1 MYNDQ
6 NWEKLQIFICEKL
19 KLNFN
24 MMKIVNELNVMNGLL
39 VLAQV
44 ILLIIYGYICQDT
57 MKKNKK

>member
-24 MMKIVNELNVMNGLL
+24 MMKIFNELNVMNGLL